1 MRTVVGPYNSENR
14 DQFLRFGRFL
24 FVLAFPMNFGQYTDM
39 KLRSDLEEMKEH
51 EEEQRSEGFRLVIR
65 YRTRTKT
72 KLSLSNIRKRRIVLQ
87 FFSP

>member
-24 FVLAFPMNFGQYTDM
+24 FVLAFSMNFGQYTDM
-39 KLRSDLEEMKEH
+39 KLWSDLEEMKEH
-51 EEEQRSEGFRLVIR
+51 EEEQRSEGFRPVIR